1 MFHKFRVSRT
11 NYALEGYVSIF
22 VEIFVV
28 SHSRKT
34 SWVNLFLLCFGNF
47 PVAKKFMDKRGGYQY
62 FQSDFFCLTVPK
74 IFVLEPFCAMFQK
87 LTVAK
92 KIMGKWGESRS
103 SPESLLSH
111 SAENFPRRESFDVP
125 LFPGTEKVSIRKGGE
140 KIKLLC
146 QKLVVSQ

>member
-62 FQSDFFCLTVPK
+62 FQSEFF
-74 IFVLEPFCAMFQK
+74 
-87 LTVAK
+87 
-92 KIMGKWGESRS
+92 
-103 SPESLLSH
+103 LSH
-111 SAENFPRRESFDVP
+111 SAKKFCI
-125 LFPGTEKVSIRKGGE
+125 GT
-140 KIKLLC
+140 LLC
-146 QKLVVSQ
+146 YVSETNGSEKDNGEVGRVKILPGKFTVSQCRKFS